1 MSLFWRVLGGFLLA
15 MIATV
20 AIVFFVSFRFVAERD
35 AKAAALDQE
44 TVRELVQTSLQVNGA
59 DSFKSWLRQQEVL
72 PLGQTIYLVDR
83 DEIDI
88 LNRRLP
94 PEVRLGLRR
103 LSRSPRMQR
112 RVREITVTDPTGT
125 PYLAMVGP
133 AKPPAFGLLAMPG
146 VHRNVLLLSLTVTTL
161 ICLLLSRYLTAPIR
175 GMTDVAERLANGQ
188 LNARAGALAH
198 RSDEIGTLARQ
209 FDAMAD
215 TLQSAVDRRDALL
228 RHISHELR
236 SPLTRID
243 LALELAD
250 RQPQS
255 VDEQLARIAKE
266 SAAIEQIT
274 EQALTLIR
282 AADRGAAKREV
293 IDVEALCF
301 DIATDARFEAEP
313 KGIKVNVSHATP
325 GVTVT
330 ADPRLLASAMENV
343 LRNALRYAPAG
354 SLVDLSTAQQ
364 DNTLVIEIRD
374 RGKGVPPDALDRL
387 FEPFHTT
394 EADHHGLGLALTAHA
409 MQAHGGSVSAENHPE
424 GGLVVRLTLPADQ

>member
-1 MSLFWRVLGGFLLA
+1 MSLFLRVLGGFLLA

-44 TVRELVQTSLQVNGA
+44 TVRELVQSSLQTNGA
-59 DSFKSWLRQQEVL
+59 DSFKAWLRQQEIL

-112 RVREITVTDPTGT
+112 RVREITVSDPAGT

-146 VHRNVLLLSLTVTTL
+146 VHRNVLLLSLAVTAL

-175 GMTDVAERLANGQ
+175 GMTDVAERLAKGQ
-188 LNARAGALAH
+188 LSARAGALAH

-215 TLQSAVDRRDALL
+215 TLQSAVDRRDTLL

-250 RQPQS
+250 RQPES
-255 VDEQLARIAKE
+255 VDDQLARIAKE

-274 EQALTLIR
+274 AQALTLIR
-282 AADRGAAKREV
+282 AADRGVTQREV
-293 IDVEALCF
+293 IDIEALCSE
-301 DIATDARFEAEP
+301 IAADARFEAEP
-313 KGIKVNVSHATP
+313 RSLEVNVNHTTP
-325 GVTVT
+325 GVTIT
-330 ADPRLLASAMENV
+330 ADRRLLASALENV
-343 LRNALRYAPAG
+343 LRNALRYAPSG
-354 SLVDLSTAQQ
+354 SVVDLSTAL
-364 DNTLVIEIRD
+364 NNGTLVIEIRD
-374 RGKGVPPDALDRL
+374 RGTGVSPDALGRL
-387 FEPFHTT
+387 FEPFHTS

-409 MQAHGGSVSAENHPE
+409 IQAHGGTVAAENHPE
-424 GGLVVRLTLPADQ
+424 GGLVVRLSLPAD